1 MKVLVVSDNHG
12 STEELE
18 SLVKRHEDEVECMIH
33 CGDSEFNYND
43 SVMKPF
49 QLRVR
54 GNCDFDTNY
63 PEQVAET
70 VGGKT
75 IFATH
80 GHLYGVKM
88 NLMNLAY
95 KAEETGADLVCFGH
109 SHQATVHFDANIL
122 FLNPGSISLPRKP
135 LIKTYA
141 IVEWME
147 KDIQVSF
154 YDSDG
159 KMVEELS
166 ETFKVK
172 S

>member
-1 MKVLVVSDNHG
+1 MKILVVSDNH
-12 STEELE
+12 SSSEELQN
-18 SLVKRHEDEVECMIH
+18 LVRRHQEEVECMVH
-33 CGDSEFNYND
+33 CGDSEFDYDD
-43 SVMKPF
+43 SRMTSF

-54 GNCDFDTNY
+54 GNCDFDTRY
-63 PEQVAET
+63 PENVAET

-75 IFATH
+75 VFATH

-109 SHQATVHFDANIL
+109 SHEATVHFDSNIL

-135 LIKTYA
+135 TIKTYA
-141 IVEWME
+141 IVEWVHDE
-147 KDIQVSF
+147 VQVVF
-154 YDSDG
+154 YDHQGERVD
-159 KMVEELS
+159 ELTKTYKLS
-166 ETFKVK
+166 